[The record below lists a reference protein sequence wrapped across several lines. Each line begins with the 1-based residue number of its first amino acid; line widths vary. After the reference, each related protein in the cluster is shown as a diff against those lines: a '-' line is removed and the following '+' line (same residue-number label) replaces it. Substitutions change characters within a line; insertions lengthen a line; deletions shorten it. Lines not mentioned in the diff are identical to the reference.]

1 MSKNKMNVS
10 RETNE
15 MNSNGALAALG
26 NYGSSSES
34 DDEHE
39 PVQYNSTNKT
49 DISHQRLELPTA
61 NISKSQSSPIGNLT
75 QEANIDDIVESQE
88 SLMTYDLV
96 CGIVSDT
103 VDAQEKLPSTESF
116 HIPQA
121 QRDKKRMNSLS
132 SSCSSDSA
140 SSSSSASDDSSSAE
154 EVSDE
159 EEESNTASPQTQKCS
174 KKSPNKKQGN
184 DLKVKGELS
193 NSDLPP
199 IEDLHISV
207 PEYECVPLGEV
218 SSIVDDL
225 VVVRALPNTPALDL
239 ESVLFL
245 DKGKRPLGK
254 VFDVIGPVTSPFYC
268 VRFNSNDHIKS
279 SEVEKELKV
288 YCAPRTEHTSFVFV
302 EQLRKIK
309 GSDAS
314 WKDDIEPQNEH
325 VEYSDDEQERAAR
338 KSKKKQAQNQ
348 QTDGIDNDI
357 TERCEPNHGERK
369 FLKAKRAYRPPNPS
383 QQSSNAFYRNTKR
396 YNHNRNERVQWNSIP
411 PRSSFTDARTFD
423 RDTLPPFGGPQSQM
437 RASTDSHQFH
447 AKQSYNL
454 ANNQQVK
461 NIDFSIPPPLQPNHM
476 GQMYNEYQ
484 QMTPT
489 QVHQISSDPVSYH
502 SNLSHHPSA
511 PNNTFQNT
519 HLSYTNFA
527 PTRHQEQGFN
537 NPQAQPS
544 TTTRRDLH
552 FQQNLSQ
559 PPPPPPLSRRDDF
572 QSLNVY
578 HSNINPTDDN
588 LHPPGT

>member
-1 MSKNKMNVS
+1 MNVS

-15 MNSNGALAALG
+15 INSNGALAALG

-34 DDEHE
+34 EDELE
-39 PVQYNSTNKT
+39 PAQYNYTNKT
-49 DISHQRLELPTA
+49 DTSHQRLELPTGD
-61 NISKSQSSPIGNLT
+61 ISKSQSSPSGNLT
-75 QEANIDDIVESQE
+75 QQANIDDIVESQE
-88 SLMTYDLV
+88 SRMTYDLV

-103 VDAQEKLPSTESF
+103 VNAQEKLPSTESF
-116 HIPQA
+116 HIPQG
-121 QRDKKRMNSLS
+121 QRDKKRRNSLS

-140 SSSSSASDDSSSAE
+140 SSSSSASEDSSSE
-154 EVSDE
+154 EELSDE
-159 EEESNTASPQTQKCS
+159 DEEPNTASPETQKCS
-174 KKSPNKKQGN
+174 KKSQNKKQGN
-184 DLKVKGELS
+184 NLKVKGELS
-193 NSDLPP
+193 NADLPP

-239 ESVLFL
+239 DSVLFL

-279 SEVEKELKV
+279 SEVKKELKV

-348 QTDGIDNDI
+348 QTDGIDKDV
-357 TERCEPNHGERK
+357 TERSEPTHGERK

-411 PRSSFTDARTFD
+411 PRNSFTDTRTFD
-423 RDTLPPFGGPQSQM
+423 RDTLPPFGGPQTQM
-437 RASTDSHQFH
+437 RESTDSHQFH
-447 AKQSYNL
+447 AKQTYNF
-454 ANNQQVK
+454 ANNQQIK

-476 GQMYNEYQ
+476 GQISNEYQ
-484 QMTPT
+484 HMTPNKM
-489 QVHQISSDPVSYH
+489 HQISSDPVPYH
-502 SNLSHHPSA
+502 SNMSYYPNA
-511 PNNTFQNT
+511 TNNTFQNKI
-519 HLSYTNFA
+519 LSNRDFA
-527 PTRHQEQGFN
+527 PTQHQEQGFN
-537 NPQAQPS
+537 NPQGQPN
-544 TTTRRDLH
+544 TPLRRELI

-559 PPPPPPLSRRDDF
+559 PPPPPPLSRRGDF
-572 QSLNVY
+572 QSLNVS
-578 HSNINPTDDN
+578 HSNIMPSDDN